1 MKITEDS
8 YITALNTLASASGM
22 LHMVAEEIDLAEMR
36 SICERFQALGPVLEP
51 TAYHR
56 GGGQSLTDQA
66 AFLRAVDEFMT
77 ALRKLDRRTPTRPA

>member
-1 MKITEDS
+1 MVTVNEET
-8 YITALNTLASASGM
+8 YLTVLNTLASAAGM

-66 AFLRAVDEFMT
+66 AFLCAVDEFVT
-77 ALRKLDRRTPTRPA
+77 ALRNLDRRPPA